1 LSAGPLDISSSGNTN
16 EDDSQDRG
24 VDAAIQC
31 NTFEIDS
38 IVAPPLCTIFLDGG
52 VDTDGNTLSRCPLI
66 DAGSRLAIYFQIVNR
81 LRTKTTDLFKAVL
94 EDDYDVIVLL
104 KTSLVSSFHDDE
116 LYTWLQMSGSVP
128 STYWFKALKLSRT
141 TVTSVTS
148 FWFSETSI
156 CRKSDGRLT

>member
-1 LSAGPLDISSSGNTN
+1 MILFLICTLYDSNLILNLDISTSGNTN

-24 VDAAIQC
+24 VDAAIQ
-31 NTFEIDS
+31 
-38 IVAPPLCTIFLDGG
+38 LCTIFSDGG

-128 STYWFKALKLSRT
+128 STNWFKALKLSRT
-141 TVTSVTS
+141 PVTSVTS